1 VAFFK
6 SKGKFKVKGKGGKN
20 KKAPPKKNQCRFCR
34 RGLKLLGKGAPAGA
48 APAATAAPA
57 APAAPAA
64 TAAPAAPAAPTV
76 PAAPAAPIAPG
87 ALAAPAAGLPP
98 KAPQIVD
105 YKDVRTLQKLCTSQG
120 KLFSRKRSGN
130 CAKHQRQFRRAAKRA
145 RFLALLPYVGR

>member
-6 SKGKFKVKGKGGKN
+6 SKGKFKGKGKGGKK

-64 TAAPAAPAAPTV
+64 TAALAA